1 MFFQQ
6 NIRTQKSLFKNGM
19 KKSGKQT
26 GKLFRNKKDFQQCGT
41 L

>member
-1 MFFQQ
+1 
-6 NIRTQKSLFKNGM
+6 M
-19 KKSGKQT
+19 KKPGKQT

>member
-1 MFFQQ
+1 
-6 NIRTQKSLFKNGM
+6 M